1 MRIPFINMFLTSP
14 FDGLKEHAEKLS
26 ECALVFQQ
34 AIECK
39 FSKKCNNFELFR
51 DNVST
56 LENDA
61 DAIKRRIRGHLPKGT
76 FLPVDK
82 FQIFRYIK
90 EQDKV
95 LDKLEDVLDWISFKP
110 DVNIHPEITKLI
122 KELVDITLNP
132 IEMLPEMMDQAIL
145 YFQTFSEEHRNGVK
159 EIIHKLRK
167 FEHDADIIEKKLK
180 RTIFTLVNDPTNVFF
195 LFRLVED
202 IGSISD
208 HAENT
213 GDMMRAMISR

>member
-1 MRIPFINMFLTSP
+1 MFLTSP

-26 ECALVFQQ
+26 ECAIVFQQ

-39 FSKKCNNFELFR
+39 FSEKCNSFESFR
-51 DNVST
+51 DNVSQ
-56 LENDA
+56 LENEA

-110 DVNIHPEITKLI
+110 DFDIHPEITKLI
-122 KELVDITLNP
+122 KELVDITLYP
-132 IEMLPEMMDQAIL
+132 IELLPEMMDKAIL
-145 YFQTFSEEHRNGVK
+145 YFQTFSEDHRDGVK

-180 RTIFTLVNDPTNVFF
+180 RNIFSLVNDPTNVFF
-195 LFRLVED
+195 IFRLVED
-202 IGSISD
+202 IGSIAD

>member
-26 ECALVFQQ
+26 ECALIFQQ

-39 FSKKCNNFELFR
+39 FSEKCNNFETFR
-51 DNVST
+51 EGVSK

-110 DVNIHPEITKLI
+110 DINIHPDITQQI
-122 KELVDITLNP
+122 KELVDMTLYP
-132 IEMLPEMMDQAIL
+132 IELLPEMMDKAIL
-145 YFQTFSEEHRNGVK
+145 YFQTFSEDHRTKVK

-167 FEHDADIIEKKLK
+167 FEHESDNIEKRLK
-180 RTIFTLVNDPTNVFF
+180 RNIFTLDIDSTDVFF

-202 IGSISD
+202 IGSIAD